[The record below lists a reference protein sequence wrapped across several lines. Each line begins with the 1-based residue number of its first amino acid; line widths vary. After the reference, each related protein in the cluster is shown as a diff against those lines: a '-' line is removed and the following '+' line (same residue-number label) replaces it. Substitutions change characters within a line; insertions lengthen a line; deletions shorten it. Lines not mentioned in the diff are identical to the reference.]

1 MSIPDND
8 YQILKLTNV
17 FYRSYPN
24 PPYKEILKF
33 LFCVVFCLFTNDISS
48 SSSKVF
54 TSLCKIYLISQ
65 FLCVI
70 YKSYKRVS

>member
-33 LFCVVFCLFTNDISS
+33 LFCVVFCLFSNDISS
-48 SSSKVF
+48 SSSIFIK
-54 TSLCKIYLISQ
+54 
-65 FLCVI
+65 
-70 YKSYKRVS
+70 